1 MNTFGPQGH
10 TDGIFYL
17 PSPIWVALSSLAQAA
32 QMRLHCAAACLVLCQ
47 KFCRGRRWRY
57 LLCPAFSSHY
67 TFVNIKRND
76 MPKEIISY
84 GILSPS

>member
-32 QMRLHCAAACLVLCQ
+32 QMRLHCAAACFVLCQ
-47 KFCRGRRWRY
+47 KFCRGRRVA
-57 LLCPAFSSHY
+57 LPPLSSLQLPLH
-67 TFVNIKRND
+67 VRKH
-76 MPKEIISY
+76 KAQ
-84 GILSPS
+84 